1 MSGRGAVG
9 GVGRRGVRRC
19 RLVLA
24 VLAAAGGLVLASCSS
39 VRNDLGTGNSSCYMA
54 LPAASAAVHHR
65 GHLHGVRLESTTALR
80 TRAPLLYQAA
90 TAEDQHSV
98 CLVAFTGRFTRAE
111 VLRPAGQAT
120 GDLAVVELGYP
131 DHRVLQTLL
140 FTRQPVPFGHS
151 HILFPL

>member
-1 MSGRGAVG
+1 MSGRVAVG

-19 RLVLA
+19 RLAMA
-24 VLAAAGGLVLASCSS
+24 VLAATGGLVLASCSS
-39 VRNDLGTGNSSCYMA
+39 VRNDLGTGNSSCYVA

-65 GHLHGVRLESTTALR
+65 GHLHGVRLESTAALR
-80 TRAPLLYQAA
+80 SRAPLLYRAA
-90 TAEDQHSV
+90 TAGDQLSV

-111 VLRPAGQAT
+111 VLRPTGQAA

-140 FTRQPVPFGHS
+140 LTRQPVPFGHS